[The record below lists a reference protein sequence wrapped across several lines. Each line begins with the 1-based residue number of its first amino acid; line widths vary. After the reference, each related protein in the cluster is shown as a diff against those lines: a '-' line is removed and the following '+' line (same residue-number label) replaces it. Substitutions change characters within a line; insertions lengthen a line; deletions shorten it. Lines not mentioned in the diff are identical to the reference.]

1 MDIRIKE
8 MVKEAQERG
17 WDVSF
22 STIYRVEER
31 SVSGESWY
39 SLGEFS
45 SLGDATDCRMRHFMK
60 WYSRVF
66 DCVDDVES
74 LRIVMRHT
82 VEVVL

>member
-1 MDIRIKE
+1 MDIQIKD

-22 STIYRVEER
+22 STTYRVEER
-31 SVSGESWY
+31 SVNGDSWY

-45 SLGDATDCRMRHFMK
+45 SMGAATDCRMRHFEK

>member
-1 MDIRIKE
+1 MDIQIKE
-8 MVKEAQERG
+8 MVQEAQDRG

-22 STIYRVEER
+22 STKYRVEER
-31 SVSGESWY
+31 SVNGDSWY

-45 SLGDATDCRMRHFMK
+45 SLGDATDCRMRHFVK

-66 DCVDDVES
+66 DCVDDVDS
-74 LRIVMRHT
+74 LRIVMRHV

>member
-1 MDIRIKE
+1 MDIQIKE

-45 SLGDATDCRMRHFMK
+45 SLGDATDCRMHHFEK
-60 WYSRVF
+60 WYSKVF
-66 DCVDDVES
+66 DCVDDVDS